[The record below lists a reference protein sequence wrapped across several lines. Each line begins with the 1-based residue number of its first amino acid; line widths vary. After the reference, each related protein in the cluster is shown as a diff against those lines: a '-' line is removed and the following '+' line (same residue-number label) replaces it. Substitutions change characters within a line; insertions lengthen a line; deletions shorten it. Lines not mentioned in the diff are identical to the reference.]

1 MSDLPGRITAGQDIA
16 QQQLLETVKLFFV
29 GVDPFRQLQA
39 K

>member
-16 QQQLLETVKLFFV
+16 QQQLLETVQLFLV

-39 K
+39 E